1 MISMFDSLGDTG
13 GEKLGASHS
22 WGGGGGGES
31 KGLADNN
38 NERVS

>member
-22 WGGGGGGES
+22 WGGGGGES